1 MDDRDFIQD
10 LGLPFLAHRLRRAS
24 ELIVEGTAAFLRTEG
39 FAAPARSMSTLL
51 LLKRNGALSITE
63 IAYWLK
69 LSHPLI
75 IKLTKGLADAGY
87 VKQQSDPKDNRRRM
101 ISLTAKG
108 AQQADRVEEFTLT
121 LADTFQDLFKDMG
134 TDFFE
139 AVERFEAAAADCS
152 IEHRLLRAKAE
163 KQSS

>member
-1 MDDRDFIQD
+1 
-10 LGLPFLAHRLRRAS
+10 
-24 ELIVEGTAAFLRTEG
+24 VEGTAAFLRTEG

-121 LADTFQDLFKDMG
+121 LADTFQDLFKDMVRISSRRWSG
-134 TDFFE
+134 SKRQPPI
-139 AVERFEAAAADCS
+139 VRSS
-152 IEHRLLRAKAE
+152 IGSSAPRPKSNPPRLEQRTCAP
-163 KQSS
+163 